1 MIRSNAGKIAD
12 LEARLD
18 LDDLHIASV
27 GGDGGLL
34 ADYFVVQNG
43 DFVPTMAEEILEQW
57 CVEAGYAIEFYAQ
70 VTNTGSE
77 TDLELRLEKQY
88 AGAVETIVARSLSDE
103 GSPE

>member
-57 CVEAGYAIEFYAQ
+57 CVDEGYAVEFYAQ
-70 VTNTGSE
+70 VTNTGTE
-77 TDLELRLEKQY
+77 DEI
-88 AGAVETIVARSLSDE
+88 TITL
-103 GSPE
+103 